1 MKEIRNIKSVYMMS
15 LELGLI
21 LGNPA
26 MTDTISYHLQGECDE
41 NFMTMD

>member
-1 MKEIRNIKSVYMMS
+1 MS

-26 MTDTISYHLQGECDE
+26 MTDTISYDLQGECDE